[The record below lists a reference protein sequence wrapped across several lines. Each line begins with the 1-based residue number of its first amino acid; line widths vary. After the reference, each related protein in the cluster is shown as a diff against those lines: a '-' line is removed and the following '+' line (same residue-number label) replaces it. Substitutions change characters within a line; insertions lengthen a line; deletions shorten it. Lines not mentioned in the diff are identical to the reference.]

1 MLNIYLKKT
10 FILFLISIFIN
21 SLSEQNFK
29 VFSNFIL
36 PSVLGRQS
44 DENEKEASLYDVS
57 DQEKYIEEILDT
69 LRRPKPN
76 YFFEGI
82 EITKIASHSQL
93 QKDWTFLIYIA
104 GDNDL
109 YKFALRNIEQM
120 KQIGS
125 NNLLNILIHFDYHE
139 NGKPKQ
145 TKRFYVEKNNLL
157 EVGTLSAMD
166 SGDEKTLISAAKWAI
181 KDYPSENFALVLW
194 NHGSGDLNP
203 MRFRLI
209 DPSELFYYDTV
220 TRQIV
225 LDRSISFTDFLLRK
239 AFERG
244 ICFDDTTDNYLDDDK
259 LLNAFDAITKFRAL
273 NNNKKK
279 NKIDI
284 ILMDACLMGGIGTA
298 YLCSKYADFMTAS
311 QEVVPGPGYDYANLL
326 KPLSKGKAT
335 PKDFSI
341 SVVECYKN
349 TYSKITQDFTESA
362 LDLRN
367 MDQLVKAIDDFIST
381 VIYFYKYDKQN
392 VIKRTLKICAD
403 KNICTHFEEPTYLD
417 MLDFFDNI
425 LLNITN
431 IKIEDENK
439 ISFLN
444 LANQNLKK
452 IKEAHSK
459 IVLKSAAGKSYKKAR
474 GLSLYIPNSYIDKS
488 FASTIFGKSTKW
500 LNFLRFL
507 I

>member
-1 MLNIYLKKT
+1 MSNIYLKKKN
-10 FILFLISIFIN
+10 ILFLIFILIN
-21 SLSEQNFK
+21 LSSEQNFNII
-29 VFSNFIL
+29 SNFIF
-36 PSVLGRQS
+36 PGEFEHKNGEDFV
-44 DENEKEASLYDVS
+44 EASLYDVS
-57 DQEKYIEEILDT
+57 AQEKYIEEILET

-82 EITKIASHSQL
+82 EITRVANHSQP
-93 QKDWTFLIYIA
+93 QKDWTILIYIA

-120 KQIGS
+120 KQVGS

-139 NGKPKQ
+139 NGKAKQ

-157 EVGTLSAMD
+157 EIGALSAMD
-166 SGDEKTLISAAKWAI
+166 SGDQKTLISAAQWAI

-209 DPSELFYYDTV
+209 DPSELFYYDTI
-220 TRQIV
+220 TRQII

-259 LLNAFDAITKFRAL
+259 LSSAFEAITKFRAS
-273 NNNKKK
+273 NNSKKK
-279 NKIDI
+279 NFIDVV
-284 ILMDACLMGGIGTA
+284 LMDACLMGGIGTA
-298 YLCSKYADFMTAS
+298 YLCSKYAEFMTAS

-326 KPLSKGKAT
+326 KPLSKGKVST
-335 PKDFSI
+335 KDFCV

-362 LDLRN
+362 LDLKN
-367 MDQLVKAIDDFIST
+367 MNQLIRSIEDFINT
-381 VIYFYKYDKQN
+381 VFYFSKYDKQN

-417 MLDFFDNI
+417 LIDFFDNVS
-425 LLNITN
+425 LNISN

-439 ISFLN
+439 ISFIN
-444 LANQNLKK
+444 LANHNLKR

-459 IVLKSAAGKSYKKAR
+459 VVLRSAVGKSYKKAT
-474 GLSLYIPNSYIDKS
+474 GLSLYIPGSYIDRS
-488 FASTIFGKSTKW
+488 FASTIFGKNTKW
-500 LNFLRFL
+500 LSFLRFL